1 MEGPSIIVKF
11 QEIQAYDNWGYQ
23 KEILD
28 FITLVEADID
38 SDLNYYALIVDK
50 LGILICSIAKN
61 EIGNSSVPDLICSV
75 KNTQQL
81 TQKLQVIALSKM
93 EGTQQFGK
101 YNVEPYFYAITSRPP
116 VVIEFDMADIDNVLV
131 NKYFMINSE
140 NDNYIGTSSITVNKN
155 FVMHLLINPDTMHQ
169 VIRVFCR

>member
-81 TQKLQVIALSKM
+81 TQ
-93 EGTQQFGK
+93 
-101 YNVEPYFYAITSRPP
+101 
-116 VVIEFDMADIDNVLV
+116 
-131 NKYFMINSE
+131 
-140 NDNYIGTSSITVNKN
+140 
-155 FVMHLLINPDTMHQ
+155 
-169 VIRVFCR
+169 